1 MKEGHEEGVEG
12 RCRKSWA
19 RGPVCLEEVGRRGR
33 MQQNINWIQCK
44 SYFSKCKEKTLP
56 SLIRLGRV
64 SPYFYIML
72 VPLVLASKKSHCA
85 NAALLFGHVRRG
97 AAVGHACVALAI
109 IFFVGFVDLAHDA
122 RSRLHGT
129 TEQPRYE
136 AAVPSDPFPQADAG
150 KVRDLRPGGGEG

>member
-1 MKEGHEEGVEG
+1 M
-12 RCRKSWA
+12 
-19 RGPVCLEEVGRRGR
+19 P
-33 MQQNINWIQCK
+33 QNNNRIQCK

-64 SPYFYIML
+64 SPYFYKML
-72 VPLVLASKKSHCA
+72 VPLRFASKLST
-85 NAALLFGHVRRG
+85 LLFGHVWRG

-109 IFFVGFVDLAHDA
+109 KIFVGFVDLAQDA

-150 KVRDLRPGGGEG
+150 KVRDQRPGGGEG